1 MTGRVLAW
9 AGGIIAAASV
19 AVLIVYFAV
28 KGFHWGDTIGVIG
41 AVVGIAGLVM
51 AVSGAVQA
59 RRTSGRD
66 RSAGDRSVQF
76 GDNATNTGIVSTGDG
91 TTNTQIQGTVSGHGR
106 IYQAGRDQHIHRDR

>member
-1 MTGRVLAW
+1 MTGRVLTW

-19 AVLIVYFAV
+19 TVLIVYFAV

-91 TTNTQIQGTVSGHGR
+91 TSNTQIQGTVSGHGR